1 MKVSLIIAV
10 IASVICHAASAGAF
24 TPPPESAIPKG
35 PLGDSVRRGEA
46 IFTAT
51 HKHAGPYVGNNLN
64 CSDCH
69 LDRGRKAGSI
79 PMWGAWPLYPQFR
92 TKNGKVNT
100 MALRIQ
106 ECFLYSMNGKK
117 PPADSDVV
125 TDLQSYFA
133 WLATGAPTGM
143 ILPGGGYPVL
153 PASAAAPD
161 PKRGAPL
168 FDKNCAACHGANGK
182 GNEAAGIPPLWG
194 PESFNAGAG
203 MHEVEKAARFIR
215 ANMPLGQEGTLTPG
229 QARDIAAYIDS
240 KPRPA
245 DPEGQRRRISYPQ
258 EQVVYLRSWARLSV
272 TIPAG
277 TITALGIRF
286 AVISSRTASVA
297 VPVAVETMKATAR
310 LATSHTAKRAPC
322 CVRPLNVLPL
332 LNNFGSSGV
341 ALYGFAAAGDLI
353 PSSARLPQSERD
365 APNFPHA
372 ASLKPNTAEKWRRMM
387 TTDRSLPATP

>member
-1 MKVSLIIAV
+1 MPSDGKAFRIA
-10 IASVICHAASAGAF
+10 IFLAASALAHVSSAAAF

-51 HKHAGPYVGNNLN
+51 HKYARPFVGNNLN
-64 CSDCH
+64 CSNCH

-133 WLATGAPTGM
+133 WLATGAPTGTT
-143 ILPGGGYPVL
+143 LPGAGYPVL
-153 PASAAAPD
+153 PASQNAPD
-161 PKRGAPL
+161 PKRGAQL
-168 FDKNCAACHGANGK
+168 FGRSCAACHGANGE
-182 GNEAAGIPPLWG
+182 GNDSAAIPPLWG
-194 PESFNAGAG
+194 PQSYNGGAG

-215 ANMPLGQEGTLTPG
+215 ANMPLGQESTLTPD

-240 KPRPA
+240 RPRPA
-245 DPEGQRRRISYPQ
+245 DP
-258 EQVVYLRSWARLSV
+258 
-272 TIPAG
+272 
-277 TITALGIRF
+277 
-286 AVISSRTASVA
+286 
-297 VPVAVETMKATAR
+297 
-310 LATSHTAKRAPC
+310 
-322 CVRPLNVLPL
+322 
-332 LNNFGSSGV
+332 
-341 ALYGFAAAGDLI
+341 
-353 PSSARLPQSERD
+353 
-365 APNFPHA
+365 
-372 ASLKPNTAEKWRRMM
+372 
-387 TTDRSLPATP
+387 RSLVPKN